1 MSELIDPENRHMRI
15 CTLMDFY
22 NSLLNDRQREMMILF
37 YYEDL
42 SLFEISQI
50 KGISRQAVNSIVHRA
65 VLKLEEFDQTLN
77 LVEIFSRSGVLKD
90 RLKKAIK
97 LTSWPE
103 VKQVLAEWQEI
114 EDPGKKDRY

>member
-22 NSLLNDRQREMMILF
+22 GSLLNDRQREMMILF